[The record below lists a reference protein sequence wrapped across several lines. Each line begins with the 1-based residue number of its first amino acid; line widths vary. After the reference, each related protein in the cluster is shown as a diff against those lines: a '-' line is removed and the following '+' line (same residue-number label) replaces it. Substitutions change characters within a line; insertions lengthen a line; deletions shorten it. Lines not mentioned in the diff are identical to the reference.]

1 MICFVDVD
9 MATHQNADVPRG
21 GQLVADA
28 DWVPHVERIGKTC
41 TAAYVTSIGGAFGRD
56 PGRGREST

>member
-1 MICFVDVD
+1 MICFLNVVMAMRQHSDVLR
-9 MATHQNADVPRG
+9 RG
-21 GQLVADA
+21 RLVADVQWMA
-28 DWVPHVERIGKTC
+28 RVERIGKTC